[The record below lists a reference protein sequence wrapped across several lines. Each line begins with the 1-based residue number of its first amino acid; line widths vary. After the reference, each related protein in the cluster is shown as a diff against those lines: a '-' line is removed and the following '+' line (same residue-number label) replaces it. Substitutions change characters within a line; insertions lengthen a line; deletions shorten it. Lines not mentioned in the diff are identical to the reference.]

1 MKLASDKDTMAELKA
16 LILYILY
23 KIDRPITN
31 DEFLKLVLTITDI
44 NYFYFQQF
52 LLDLISAEYI
62 TSIKLEEN
70 TLYKITAKGIE
81 ALKLTG
87 DMIPGILKLKVDKNF
102 RNELNI
108 IENEVAVTAEYV
120 PKKDK
125 SFNVKCKITE
135 NGETVFEIRT
145 FAGSSEHAKQIVD
158 NWKNNATE
166 IYPQIMKALNC
177 EDSDSQL

>member
-1 MKLASDKDTMAELKA
+1 MKLSSDKDTMAELKA

-102 RNELNI
+102 KNELNI

>member
-87 DMIPGILKLKVDKNF
+87 DIIPRILKLKVDKNF
-102 RNELNI
+102 KNELNI

>member
-52 LLDLISAEYI
+52 LLDLISADYI

-102 RNELNI
+102 KNELNI

>member
-1 MKLASDKDTMAELKA
+1 
-16 LILYILY
+16 
-23 KIDRPITN
+23 
-31 DEFLKLVLTITDI
+31 
-44 NYFYFQQF
+44 
-52 LLDLISAEYI
+52 
-62 TSIKLEEN
+62 
-70 TLYKITAKGIE
+70 
-81 ALKLTG
+81 
-87 DMIPGILKLKVDKNF
+87 MIPGILKLKVDKNF
-102 RNELNI
+102 KNELNI

>member
-23 KIDRPITN
+23 KINRPITN
-31 DEFLKLVLTITDI
+31 EEFLKLVLTITDI

-70 TLYKITAKGIE
+70 TLYKITDKGIE

-102 RNELNI
+102 KNELNI

-120 PKKDK
+120 PKNEK
-125 SFNVKCKITE
+125 SFNVKC
-135 NGETVFEIRT
+135 N
-145 FAGSSEHAKQIVD
+145 
-158 NWKNNATE
+158 KN
-166 IYPQIMKALNC
+166 IC
-177 EDSDSQL
+177 RC

>member
-102 RNELNI
+102 KNELNI
-108 IENEVAVTAEYV
+108 IENEVAVTAE
-120 PKKDK
+120 
-125 SFNVKCKITE
+125 
-135 NGETVFEIRT
+135 
-145 FAGSSEHAKQIVD
+145 
-158 NWKNNATE
+158 
-166 IYPQIMKALNC
+166 
-177 EDSDSQL
+177 

>member
-102 RNELNI
+102 KNELNI